1 MREIIWLGMDVHKDS
16 VTIAVYVGGAEKPND
31 ITRLPNDLVKLRR
44 FLARQAER
52 GEIRA
57 CYEASGAGF
66 VLERAMRE
74 WGYACEVIAPS
85 LIPQRPGK
93 HRKHDRYDASELG
106 RLYRAGERV
115 PVRVPS
121 EAEERVRDVVRCRA
135 RFQKEILQT
144 RHSILKFLARRGVV
158 YREGK
163 HHWTKRH
170 WEWLRARLRPGE
182 LAAEDHLVLSE
193 YVGLLEYKLGRRDE
207 LDRWIEDQALKPYYQ
222 ERVAALKCFRGID
235 THAAMVL
242 ASEIGDFRRFG
253 KPEALMSYL
262 GLIPREDSSGERHR
276 RGSITKAGNSH
287 CRHVLVQAAWSYC
300 RAPTVGAAL
309 KRRQQGAA
317 ASLVAHSWKAQH
329 RLHKVWKRISARR
342 GSNIAVVAVARE
354 LVGFLWAVMHET
366 VADASSS
373 DTQQQQEQAQEEGRP
388 DRPLRTAA

>member
-1 MREIIWLGMDVHKDS
+1 MREILWLGMDVHKES
-16 VTIAVYVGGAEKPND
+16 ITIAVYVGNAEKPKEV
-31 ITRLPNDLVKLRR
+31 TRLPNDPAKLRR
-44 FLARQAER
+44 FLARQAEL

-66 VLERAMRE
+66 VIERMMKE
-74 WGYACEVIAPS
+74 WGYGCEVIAPS
-85 LIPQRPGK
+85 LIPKRPGK

-106 RLYRAGERV
+106 RQYRAGELV
-115 PVRVPS
+115 AVRVPS

-144 RHSILKFLARRGVV
+144 RHSVLKFLARRGLV

-170 WEWLRARLRPGE
+170 WEWLRGLLRPGV
-182 LAAEDHLVLSE
+182 LPAEDHLVLSE
-193 YVGLLEYKLGRRDE
+193 YMGLLEFKIGRRDE
-207 LDRWIEDQALKPYYQ
+207 LDRWIEEQALKPYYQ
-222 ERVAALKCFRGID
+222 ERVAALKCFRGVD
-235 THAAMVL
+235 THGAMVL

-262 GLIPREDSSGERHR
+262 GLIPSEDSSGDRHR

-300 RAPTVGAAL
+300 RPPVVGAAL
-309 KRRQQGAA
+309 KQRQQGAS
-317 ASLVAHSWKAQH
+317 ASIVAHSWKAQH

-342 GSNIAVVAVARE
+342 GKNIAVVAVARE
-354 LVGFLWAVMHET
+354 LVGFIWAVMREVDIH
-366 VADASSS
+366 ADAR
-373 DTQQQQEQAQEEGRP
+373 QQDGEEPVRE
-388 DRPLRTAA
+388 PLRSAA

>member
-1 MREIIWLGMDVHKDS
+1 MDVHKDS
-16 VTIAVYVGGAEKPND
+16 VTIAVYVGAAERPRD
-31 ITRLPNDLVKLRR
+31 ITRLPNDLAKLRR
-44 FLARQAER
+44 FFARQAEQ

-66 VLERAMRE
+66 VIERAMRE

-106 RLYRAGERV
+106 RLYRAGELV

-144 RHSILKFLARRGVV
+144 RHSVLKFLARRGRV

-163 HHWTKRH
+163 NWTKRH
-170 WEWLRARLRPGE
+170 WEWLRRLLRPGE

-193 YVGLLEYKLGRRDE
+193 YIGLLEFKIGRRDE
-207 LDRWIEDQALKPYYQ
+207 LDRWIEDQALKPYYR

-235 THAAMVL
+235 VHGGMVL
-242 ASEIGDFRRFG
+242 ASEVGDFRRFG
-253 KPEALMSYL
+253 KPEALMSYF
-262 GLIPREDSSGERHR
+262 GLIPRENSTGERHR

-300 RAPTVGAAL
+300 RPPTVGAAL
-309 KRRQQGAA
+309 KKRQQGASA
-317 ASLVAHSWKAQH
+317 TLVAHSWKAQH
-329 RLHKVWKRISARR
+329 RLHKVWKRVSARR
-342 GSNIAVVAVARE
+342 GSNVAVVAVARE
-354 LVGFLWAVMHET
+354 LVGFIWAAM
-366 VADASSS
+366 
-373 DTQQQQEQAQEEGRP
+373 QEVELNAEAQEEQVREKTVGE
-388 DRPLRTAA
+388 PLSPAA

>member
-16 VTIAVYVGGAEKPND
+16 ITIAVYVGAAEKPKEV
-31 ITRLPNDLVKLRR
+31 TRLPNDPVKLRR
-44 FLARQAER
+44 FLARQAEQ

-66 VLERAMRE
+66 VIERAMRE

-106 RLYRAGERV
+106 RLYRAGQLV

-144 RHSILKFLARRGVV
+144 RHSILKFLARRGLV

-163 HHWTKRH
+163 HNWTKRH
-170 WEWLRARLRPGE
+170 WEWLRALLCPGA
-182 LAAEDHLVLSE
+182 LPAEDHLVLSE
-193 YVGLLEYKLGRRDE
+193 YIGLLEYKIGRRDE

-222 ERVAALKCFRGID
+222 ERVAALKCFRGLD

-300 RAPTVGAAL
+300 RVPTVGAAL
-309 KRRQQGAA
+309 KRRQQGAS

-354 LVGFLWAVMHET
+354 LVGFIWAVMRE
-366 VADASSS
+366 VDLNAEA
-373 DTQQQQEQAQEEGRP
+373 QQQVRKESIGE
-388 DRPLRTAA
+388 PLRTAA